1 MVPERTGVLIAS
13 RRQIISGM
21 LDMKRIILAGLLGLA
36 SFHAAEA
43 ADAPLEK
50 MKVERHDVARERLF
64 EGVVEAVR
72 ESTVSAQTSGR
83 ILAINFDVNDR
94 VKEGDIL
101 VVLDDTQ
108 QKAQLEQ
115 AIAAVRAAEARLQAA
130 KQDFARVS
138 RLFRQGTVAK
148 ARYDQSKAELDSA
161 KAGLKQALAARK
173 QAEEQLAYTRVRA
186 PYSGIVTARHVQVGE
201 LAAPG
206 KPLMTGFS
214 LEELRAHVEL
224 PQRYV
229 PVVRKKKKAS
239 VVLDLDGRERLKVS
253 RMTIFPYSNP
263 KTNTVTVRLYLAD
276 KGRDLFPGML
286 VKGAFEIEKA
296 AVLAIPETAV
306 ARRGELSGVY
316 VFVDDGRILFQQVRT
331 GRPVGKGMV
340 EVLSGL
346 EEGDVIALDPLQAA
360 IHLKEAEA
368 KQAAAATE
376 TGEH

>member
-1 MVPERTGVLIAS
+1 MVPERTGMLIAS

-50 MKVERHDVARERLF
+50 MKVERHEVARERLF

-101 VVLDDTQ
+101 VVLDDT
-108 QKAQLEQ
+108 
-115 AIAAVRAAEARLQAA
+115 
-130 KQDFARVS
+130 
-138 RLFRQGTVAK
+138 
-148 ARYDQSKAELDSA
+148 
-161 KAGLKQALAARK
+161 
-173 QAEEQLAYTRVRA
+173 YTRVRA

-296 AVLAIPETAV
+296 AVLAIPERAV
-306 ARRGELSGVY
+306 ARRGELAGVY

-368 KQAAAATE
+368 KQAAASAE
-376 TGEH
+376 TGGH